1 MSLAYKVEELLAL
14 RDSVSESAVSI
25 DKFADEEVIKEHV
38 LRPSASAS
46 ANLTSRESNQSLR
59 ASVAPA
65 HPLTAPTKK
74 PSPSPSI
81 KRGKAERL
89 LKEHG
94 SPPGMRVTAGG
105 RVVPSDLP
113 QLGSSRFGDSTYK
126 PPSLRAVSGNIMSAQ
141 PPSNGNT
148 TPRVEVF
155 GGQPV
160 ILVGDRMYAL
170 PAVNTLNPMPANGT
184 SVVES
189 SIKPTPENNTLSSHA
204 SISDIPRVASRTT
217 TKSPYAGLD
226 MAALL
231 SQQAQKKQELRTVEQ
246 TEVLQ
251 ASQQSDA
258 WRTNMIEK
266 KRALI
271 VELDQLRKQI
281 AALNTDPNDPNTSGQ
296 PSLLGH
302 CAPPAAAAQLPS
314 FVPQY
319 QQPPVPPMYA
329 FPGANTYPPLMMYP
343 GAFGAYPPYQTADP
357 AAFAPLTANTH
368 SPGSGS
374 RRSHAVEIKPP
385 REEKKKDAVFDLNPK
400 SPTYEPAVTSKSSSL
415 HVVNHPTPSPPKRS
429 PIFEHRT
436 SSQKPSL
443 SSIDTTDFFPT
454 NTHEHSSTRAAPV
467 NDDTRQSFKENIST
481 PYTPEKSWPASPW
494 NEGNSDRS
502 RRNEAAPKFPS
513 WPDTFGTQS
522 SVSSGR
528 QATTGQ
534 SFMALRER
542 GPTAESDASRPAS
555 SKDISTRLTSDQ
567 HTAPEQNWPFRTKA
581 VAHVPSTYQEGYQ
594 AGYDHV
600 DMPNDPVVLQ
610 GYVQGLIQFLSDES
624 KMSHPEAPA
633 LDIRVRSTN
642 NHTPSLRGLVAA
654 STPHDSAISMN
665 FSRTPA
671 PTLGQENI
679 SMTKGN
685 IAMEGRGDQVYNSH
699 GGPNDAQVSFALCD
713 DAYPRQRTVPNA
725 KFLTSAGFLSDRLA
739 PNQLHAAVP
748 IGKKDLSMK
757 FEDKGLAQRADSI
770 STNGTHRQAFGNQ
783 LQNRGYGTPSSQRF
797 YASPNEMAAKT
808 RASKDDNARAFQP
821 FPNHSFTGLDGA
833 MDDLA
838 EIASDIHIDTPR
850 SSTGQRS
857 AEGPILAETEEVK
870 RLQHRYQDDDAF
882 FYQRTEFAKEVWR
895 SLSRQGQARAGDQ
908 QVQALQE
915 R

>member
-1 MSLAYKVEELLAL
+1 
-14 RDSVSESAVSI
+14 
-25 DKFADEEVIKEHV
+25 
-38 LRPSASAS
+38 
-46 ANLTSRESNQSLR
+46 
-59 ASVAPA
+59 
-65 HPLTAPTKK
+65 
-74 PSPSPSI
+74 
-81 KRGKAERL
+81 
-89 LKEHG
+89 
-94 SPPGMRVTAGG
+94 MRVTAGG

-126 PPSLRAVSGNIMSAQ
+126 PPSLRAVSGNIMPAQ
-141 PPSNGNT
+141 LPSNGNN
-148 TPRVEVF
+148 TPRVELF

-170 PAVNTLNPMPANGT
+170 PAVNALNPLPPTGT
-184 SVVES
+184 SVVEP
-189 SIKPTPENNTLSSHA
+189 SIKPAAENNTLSSHA
-204 SISDIPRVASRTT
+204 SISDIPRVASRAT

-251 ASQQSDA
+251 ASQQSDS

-266 KRALI
+266 KRTLI

-281 AALNTDPNDPNTSGQ
+281 AALNMDPNDSNTSGQ

-302 CAPPAAAAQLPS
+302 SVPPATSTQIPP
-314 FVPQY
+314 FVSQY
-319 QQPPVPPMYA
+319 QQPHAPPMYA
-329 FPGANTYPPLMMYP
+329 FPGANTYAPLMMYP

-415 HVVNHPTPSPPKRS
+415 RGVNHPTPSPPKRS
-429 PIFEHRT
+429 PIFEHHSVQSEYREHRT

-467 NDDTRQSFKENIST
+467 SDDARQSFKENVST

-502 RRNEAAPKFPS
+502 RRNETAPKFPS

-555 SKDISTRLTSDQ
+555 SKDISTRLNSDQ
-567 HTAPEQNWPFRTKA
+567 LTVPEQNWPFRTKA

-600 DMPNDPVVLQ
+600 DMPNDPEVLQ
-610 GYVQGLIQFLSDES
+610 GYIQGLIQFLSDES
-624 KMSHPEAPA
+624 KVSHPEP
-633 LDIRVRSTN
+633 
-642 NHTPSLRGLVAA
+642 
-654 STPHDSAISMN
+654 
-665 FSRTPA
+665 
-671 PTLGQENI
+671 
-679 SMTKGN
+679 
-685 IAMEGRGDQVYNSH
+685 
-699 GGPNDAQVSFALCD
+699 
-713 DAYPRQRTVPNA
+713 
-725 KFLTSAGFLSDRLA
+725 
-739 PNQLHAAVP
+739 
-748 IGKKDLSMK
+748 
-757 FEDKGLAQRADSI
+757 
-770 STNGTHRQAFGNQ
+770 
-783 LQNRGYGTPSSQRF
+783 
-797 YASPNEMAAKT
+797 
-808 RASKDDNARAFQP
+808 
-821 FPNHSFTGLDGA
+821 
-833 MDDLA
+833 
-838 EIASDIHIDTPR
+838 
-850 SSTGQRS
+850 
-857 AEGPILAETEEVK
+857 
-870 RLQHRYQDDDAF
+870 
-882 FYQRTEFAKEVWR
+882 
-895 SLSRQGQARAGDQ
+895 
-908 QVQALQE
+908 
-915 R
+915 